1 MSTLDPDALANLTD
15 EERAAIEADDAQA
28 VEPGVADAADASSK
42 AADDDAHGDDRDD
55 DADADADVEGDEGE
69 GSNAAPVEVSAAPA
83 PAPAPRYEAQLPA
96 DYDGQVKALAE
107 RESELKRAFRAGE
120 LEFDEFETRRDEL
133 LREREGLTI
142 ARTKAEIAQEMNAQT
157 AEQQWRST
165 VERFLDTS
173 AAALDY
179 RKDSEAMADLD
190 GFVKM
195 LAGREAHAR
204 QPMEWFLAEAHKR
217 VLALR
222 GAAPVAAATSAATA
236 TVDRKAEAAAA
247 RKPRMDTVPATLAQ
261 VPGAD
266 GPGDVGGEFA
276 DVLSL
281 DGMEYETAI
290 ARMSPAQRE
299 KFARAT

>member
-1 MSTLDPDALANLTD
+1 MSALDPDALANLTD
-15 EERAAIEADDAQA
+15 EERAAIEADDADTVEPAVAGA
-28 VEPGVADAADASSK
+28 VEASSK
-42 AADDDAHGDDRDD
+42 AADDDAHGDDRDEDD
-55 DADADADVEGDEGE
+55 DAEGDEGE
-69 GSNAAPVEVSAAPA
+69 GSDATPVEASALPAPV
-83 PAPAPRYEAQLPA
+83 PAPRYEAQLPA
-96 DYDGQVKALAE
+96 DYGSQVKALAE

-222 GAAPVAAATSAATA
+222 GAAPASTSTPAPA
-236 TVDRKAEAAAA
+236 VDRKAEAAAA

>member
-1 MSTLDPDALANLTD
+1 MSALDPDALANLTD
-15 EERAAIEADDAQA
+15 EERAAIEADD
-28 VEPGVADAADASSK
+28 VEADEPSVAEAADAPSK
-42 AADDDAHGDDRDD
+42 AADADDHTVDRDNDD
-55 DADADADVEGDEGE
+55 DAKGDKGDEGA
-69 GSNAAPVEVSAAPA
+69 GSDAAPVEASAPPA

-96 DYDGQVKALAE
+96 DYDSQVKALAE

-222 GAAPVAAATSAATA
+222 GAAPASPSTPAPA
-236 TVDRKAEAAAA
+236 VDRKAEAAAA